1 MNAATTNSIEPSE
14 VIRGLLRP
22 DAYTHAVD
30 SIELKETH
38 GAWVLLA
45 GPYAYK
51 LKKPVNYGFFDY
63 STRERRD
70 ADAEAEAR
78 LNRRLAPSTYLGLVD
93 VVERDGRI
101 YVGGDG
107 RVLER
112 AVWMRRL
119 PQEGMLAELLAHGA
133 ASSQFLRRIA
143 DMVAEFHRRV
153 PTGPGVDE
161 FGKRS
166 NLEANWRENFAQVA
180 PYVGVS
186 LSSPQLEAIRRYVE
200 VVLRDGV
207 ALLDRRVAEGRIRDG
222 HGDLH
227 AGSICLVGG
236 EIVIFDCIQFS
247 ARYRCAD
254 VAAEVAFL
262 AMDLD
267 HVGRADLS
275 WAFVDEYVRRSGDE
289 ELPQLLGF
297 YKCYRAFVRGKV
309 LSLRLG
315 QGHLS
320 NDERQELTRQ
330 ARAYFDL
337 AAVYAAGSP
346 RPYVLVVSGLPASG
360 KTTLAHELASRLG
373 LVSLSTDIFRKRRA
387 GMRPTD
393 RGTAT
398 FEAGLYEAD
407 ITRSTY
413 AALRR
418 EAAKWLRRGV
428 SVVLDGTFGA
438 PRERELA
445 RRLAL
450 RNGAGF
456 LVVVTQCDE
465 STARRRIEDRQT
477 DPANVSDATWDV
489 YQRMRRA
496 YVAPSELSADEML
509 VDESGGSDAEAVCAR
524 VVNLLHQ
531 SSGLIPPGP

>member
-1 MNAATTNSIEPSE
+1 MTVATMNSIEPSE

-22 DAYTHAVD
+22 DAYPHAVD
-30 SIELKETH
+30 SIDLRETH

-51 LKKPVNYGFFDY
+51 LKKPVNFGFFDY

-70 ADAEAEAR
+70 ADAEAEVR
-78 LNRRLAPSTYLGLVD
+78 LNRRLAPSTYLGVVD
-93 VVERDGRI
+93 VVERGGRI
-101 YVGGDG
+101 CVGGEG

-119 PQEGMLAELLAHGA
+119 PHEGMLTELLVHGA
-133 ASSQFLRRIA
+133 ASPRLLRRIA
-143 DMVAEFHRRV
+143 SMVAKFHRRV
-153 PTGPGVDE
+153 STGPGVDE

-166 NLEANWRENFAQVA
+166 NLEANWRENFEQVA
-180 PYVGVS
+180 PYVGVT
-186 LSSPQLEAIRRYVE
+186 LSSRQLEVIRRYVE
-200 VVLRDGV
+200 AVLRDPGE
-207 ALLDRRVAEGRIRDG
+207 LLERRVAEGRIRDG

-227 AGSICLVGG
+227 AGSICVDGAKI
-236 EIVIFDCIQFS
+236 IVFDCIQFS

-267 HVGRADLS
+267 HVGRADLG
-275 WAFVDEYVRRSGDE
+275 WAFIDEYVRRSADE

-320 NDERQELTRQ
+320 KDEREDLTRQ

-337 AAVYAAGSP
+337 ATVYADRTA
-346 RPYVLVVSGLPASG
+346 RPDLLVMSGLPASG
-360 KTTLAHELASRLG
+360 KTTLALELASRLG
-373 LVSLSTDIFRKRRA
+373 LVYLSTDILRKRRA
-387 GMRPTD
+387 GMRPAD
-393 RGTAT
+393 PATAT
-398 FEAGLYEAD
+398 FEAGLYQAD

-418 EAAKWLRRGV
+418 EAGKWLRRGL

-438 PRERELA
+438 PRERKLA
-445 RRLAL
+445 RGLAL
-450 RNGAGF
+450 RNEAG
-456 LVVVTQCDE
+456 LLLVVTQCDE
-465 STARRRIEDRQT
+465 PTARRRIEDRQG

-489 YQRMRRA
+489 YQRLRRA
-496 YVAPSELSADEML
+496 YVAPSEMPGDEVL
-509 VDESGGSDAEAVCAR
+509 VDESGGSDAEAVIGR
-524 VVNLLHQ
+524 VISLLQ
-531 SSGLIPPGP
+531 RESESTSSAS